1 MAKVCIV
8 IPCYNHGK
16 YIDEAIQSVLDQ
28 TYKDIEIIV
37 VDDGSTDEFTIEKLK
52 SLNYPKTKVV
62 FQQNS
67 GPVVARNN
75 AIVQTNAEFILPLDA
90 DDYFDKTYIEKAVR
104 ILELNS
110 EVGAVNCFLQAF
122 GDLHFVVK
130 PLSGGAEN
138 FIVKNNASI
147 SLLYR
152 KICWEQVGGYS
163 KNMKNG
169 YEDWD
174 FWLKVLQRN
183 WKIEVIPEI
192 LFYYRKLENSRDS
205 IAYQN
210 HPLKVKEIVSNHLEF
225 YQKNILT
232 YVEAKELQIMNLNN
246 EIFNV
251 KQKYEASNAYK
262 IGFYLLNPRYLAKK
276 IFRFISKRF

>member
-16 YIDEAIQSVLDQ
+16 YIDEAIQSILSQ

-37 VDDGSTDEFTIEKLK
+37 VNDGSTDEFTIDKLK
-52 SLNYPKTKVV
+52 SLHYPKTQVL

-75 AIVQTNAEFILPLDA
+75 AITQTKAEFILPLDA
-90 DDYFDKTYIEKAVR
+90 DDYFDKTYIEKAVD
-104 ILELNS
+104 ILEINND
-110 EVGAVNCFLQAF
+110 VGAVNCYLQAF
-122 GDLHFVVK
+122 GVLDFVVK

-138 FIVKNNASI
+138 FIVKNNACI

-152 KICWEQVGGYS
+152 RICWEQVGGYS
-163 KNMKNG
+163 ENMKAG

-174 FWLKVLQRN
+174 FWLKVLQKN

-192 LFYYRKLENSRDS
+192 LFYYRKSENSRDS
-205 IAYQN
+205 IAFQQ

-225 YQKNILT
+225 YQNNILA
-232 YVEAKELQIMNLNN
+232 YVEAKEIQIIQLNY
-246 EIFNV
+246 EI
-251 KQKYEASNAYK
+251 KKTKMKYEASKAYK
-262 IGFYLLNPRYLAKK
+262 IANLILNPKLFFNKVLKYLLR
-276 IFRFISKRF
+276 R